1 MIRVSQRVAVAK
13 LELDKHHLQLLEAA
27 CQAWDRMMQARAAL
41 AEHGLTY
48 IDAKGDFAFPFPRRQ
63 SCKDQP
69 IAFRRAC

>member
-13 LELDKHHLQLLEAA
+13 LELDKHHLRLLEAA